1 MLVPR
6 KISADL
12 DDFPADARTVTFKG
26 LSSDSF
32 KARKLESD
40 LIIFVIHYFVEILE
54 TDTPAAAPSC
64 ND

>member
-40 LIIFVIHYFVEILE
+40 LIIFVIHYFCG
-54 TDTPAAAPSC
+54 DFR
-64 ND
+64 D